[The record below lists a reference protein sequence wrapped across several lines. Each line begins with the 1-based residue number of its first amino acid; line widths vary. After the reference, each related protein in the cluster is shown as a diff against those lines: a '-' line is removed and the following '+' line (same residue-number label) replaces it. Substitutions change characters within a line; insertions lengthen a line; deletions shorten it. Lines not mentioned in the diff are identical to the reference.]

1 MVVVVTVTVTVTV
14 VMICPLLLTPV
25 CKRPGEVGGKD
36 GRPAPEAM
44 RPVRPYRLH
53 PLPVRRRTLFSSGQV
68 GESRR

>member
-1 MVVVVTVTVTVTV
+1 MVVVVTVVTVTVTVTI

-44 RPVRPYRLH
+44 RPAPARNNCIRYRY
-53 PLPVRRRTLFSSGQV
+53 V
-68 GESRR
+68 GGPSSRRGR